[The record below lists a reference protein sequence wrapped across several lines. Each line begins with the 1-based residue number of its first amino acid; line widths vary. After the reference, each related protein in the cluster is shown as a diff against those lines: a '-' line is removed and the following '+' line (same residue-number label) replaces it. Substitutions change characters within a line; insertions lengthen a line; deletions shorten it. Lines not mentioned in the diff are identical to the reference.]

1 MMAKILMKG
10 NEAVAEA
17 AIRSGCRLYFAYP
30 ITPQSELIEYMAKMM
45 PKVGGT
51 FLQAE
56 SEVAAINM
64 VYGAAG
70 AGKRVMTS
78 SSSPGISLKQEG
90 ISYIAGAELP
100 AVIVNVQ
107 RGGPGLGDIQPAQG
121 DYFQATKGGGHG
133 DYRLIVL
140 APSSVQEFA
149 DMASEAFDLA
159 DKYRNPVMILA
170 DGMLGQMME
179 PVEFREPRTQ
189 EEIDALGNQHTSWC
203 ICPNEDGD
211 KKHHHEINSL
221 ELDPSCL
228 EKHVNDLYAKYAEI
242 QKQEIRYDT
251 YNLSDD
257 NEILCVAWGT
267 ASRVVKSAINELK
280 AEGKNVGL
288 IRPISCW
295 PYPYE
300 AVAAAI
306 GPKVKQ
312 VYVFE
317 LNTGQML
324 DDVKIAVGGKV
335 PVKFWGKVGGI
346 VFTPAEIQAKLEA
359 CFSRRKPWK

>member
-1 MMAKILMKG
+1 MSKILMKG
-10 NEAVAEA
+10 NEAVAEE
-17 AIRSGCRLYFAYP
+17 AIRAGCRLYFAYP

-51 FLQAE
+51 FIQAE
-56 SEVAAINM
+56 SEIAAINM

-70 AGKRVMTS
+70 VGKRVMTS

-90 ISYIAGAELP
+90 ISYMAGAELP

-121 DYFQATKGGGHG
+121 DYFQAVKGGGHG
-133 DYRLIVL
+133 DYQLIVL

-149 DMASEAFDLA
+149 DLAADAFDLA

-179 PVEFREPRTQ
+179 PVEFKPAKTQ
-189 EEIDALGNQHTSWC
+189 EELDALANQHLSWC
-203 ICPNEDGD
+203 ICPNADGD
-211 KKHHHEINSL
+211 AKHHHEINSL
-221 ELDPSCL
+221 ELDPEIL
-228 EKHVNDLYAKYAEI
+228 EKKVSKLYEKYAEVE
-242 QKQEIRYDT
+242 KNEVRYET

-267 ASRVVKSAINELK
+267 AARVVKSAINELV
-280 AEGKNVGL
+280 AQGKSIGL
-288 IRPISCW
+288 VRPITCW

-300 AVAAAI
+300 AIASAI
-306 GPKVKQ
+306 GPKVKK

-317 LNTGQML
+317 LNSGQMVE
-324 DDVKIAVGGKV
+324 DVMIAVNGKV
-335 PVKFWGKVGGI
+335 PVDFWGKLGGI
-346 VFTPAEIQAKLEA
+346 VFTPADIQAKLEA
-359 CFSRRKPWK
+359 CF

>member
-1 MMAKILMKG
+1 MKG

-56 SEVAAINM
+56 SEVSAINM

-70 AGKRVMTS
+70 CGKRVMTS
-78 SSSPGISLKQEG
+78 SSSPGISLKSEG

-100 AVIVNVQ
+100 AVIINVQ

-133 DYRLIVL
+133 DYRQIVL

-159 DKYRNPVMILA
+159 DRYRNPVMILA

-179 PVEFREPRTQ
+179 PVEFRPAKTE
-189 EEIDALGNQHTSWC
+189 EEITQMAEQHKSWC

-221 ELDPSCL
+221 EIDPAVL
-228 EKHVNDLYAKYAEI
+228 EKHVEALYAKYAEI
-242 QKQEIRYDT
+242 EKKELRWEEYKIDA
-251 YNLSDD
+251 D

-267 ASRVVKSAINELK
+267 ASRIVKSAIDELS
-280 AEGKNVGL
+280 AQGKKIGL
-288 IRPISCW
+288 FRPITCW
-295 PYPYE
+295 PFPYE
-300 AVAAAI
+300 AIAKAM
-306 GPKVKQ
+306 GPKVEK

-324 DDVKIAVGGKV
+324 DDVKIAINGKV
-335 PVKFWGKVGGI
+335 PVEFWGKVGGV
-346 VFTPAEIQAKLEA
+346 VFTPAEIQEKLEA
-359 CFSRRKPWK
+359 AY

>member
-1 MMAKILMKG
+1 
-10 NEAVAEA
+10 
-17 AIRSGCRLYFAYP
+17 
-30 ITPQSELIEYMAKMM
+30 M

-51 FLQAE
+51 FIQAE
-56 SEVAAINM
+56 SEIAAINM

-70 AGKRVMTS
+70 VGKRVMTS

-90 ISYIAGAELP
+90 ISYMAGAELP

-121 DYFQATKGGGHG
+121 DYFQAVKGGGHG
-133 DYRLIVL
+133 DYQLIVL

-149 DMASEAFDLA
+149 DLAADAFDLA

-179 PVEFREPRTQ
+179 PVEFKPAKTQ
-189 EEIDALGNQHTSWC
+189 EELDALANQHLSWC
-203 ICPNEDGD
+203 ICPNADGD
-211 KKHHHEINSL
+211 AKHHHEINSL
-221 ELDPSCL
+221 ELDPEIL
-228 EKHVNDLYAKYAEI
+228 EKKVSKLYEKYAEVE
-242 QKQEIRYDT
+242 KNEVRYET

-267 ASRVVKSAINELK
+267 AARVVKSAINELV
-280 AEGKNVGL
+280 AQGKSIGL
-288 IRPISCW
+288 VRPITCW

-300 AVAAAI
+300 AIASAI
-306 GPKVKQ
+306 GPKVKK

-317 LNTGQML
+317 LNSGQMVE
-324 DDVKIAVGGKV
+324 DVMIAVNGKV
-335 PVKFWGKVGGI
+335 PVDFWGKLGGI
-346 VFTPAEIQAKLEA
+346 VFTPADIQAKLEA
-359 CFSRRKPWK
+359 CF

>member
-1 MMAKILMKG
+1 MGNKVLMKG

-45 PKVGGT
+45 PKVKGV

-70 AGKRVMTS
+70 TGRRVMTS

-90 ISYIAGAELP
+90 ISYIAGANLP

-133 DYRLIVL
+133 DYHMIVL

-149 DMASEAFDLA
+149 DMAAEAFDLA
-159 DKYRNPVMILA
+159 DKYRIPVEILS

-179 PVEFREPRTQ
+179 PVEFAPYKTN
-189 EEIDALGNQHTSWC
+189 EEIEKLNKQHYSWC
-203 ICPNEDGD
+203 IHENEEGAG
-211 KKHHHEINSL
+211 HHHNEINSL
-221 ELDPSCL
+221 EIDPKVL
-228 EKHVNDLYAKYAEI
+228 ETHVNKLAAKYKVIEENEV
-242 QKQEIRYDT
+242 KYESYHVE
-251 YNLSDD
+251 D
-257 NEILCVAWGT
+257 NEILCVAFGT
-267 ASRVVKSAINELK
+267 AARIVKSAIDELRS
-280 AEGKNVGL
+280 EGKKIGL
-288 IRPISCW
+288 VRPITVW
-295 PYPYE
+295 PYPTKAIQE
-300 AVAAAI
+300 ALTPSTKHVM
-306 GPKVKQ
+306 
-312 VYVFE
+312 VFE
-317 LNTGQML
+317 LNLGQMVE
-324 DDVKIAVGGKV
+324 DVRLSVNGKV
-335 PVKFWGKVGGI
+335 PVEFMGKVGGI
-346 VFTPAEIQAKLEA
+346 VFTPEEVKAEIEKYL
-359 CFSRRKPWK
+359 

>member
-1 MMAKILMKG
+1 MKG

-17 AIRSGCRLYFAYP
+17 AIRFGCRHYFAYP

-78 SSSPGISLKQEG
+78 SSSPGISLKMEG

-100 AVIVNVQ
+100 AVLVNVQ

-179 PVEFREPRTQ
+179 PVEFREAKTQ
-189 EEIDALGNQHTSWC
+189 AEIDALGKQHNSWC

-211 KKHHHEINSL
+211 RKHHHEINSL
-221 ELDPSCL
+221 EIDPAML
-228 EKHVNDLYAKYAEI
+228 EKHVEKLYEKYAVIEKNEI
-242 QKQEIRYDT
+242 QYDT
-251 YNLSDD
+251 YNLSDA
-257 NEILCVAWGT
+257 NEVLCVAWGT
-267 ASRVVKSAINELK
+267 ASRVVKSAINELT
-280 AEGKNVGL
+280 AAGNSVGL
-288 IRPISCW
+288 IRPITCW

-306 GPKVKQ
+306 GPKVKE

-324 DDVKIAVGGKV
+324 DDVKIAVNGKV

-359 CFSRRKPWK
+359 CFDKE

>member
-1 MMAKILMKG
+1 MEKILMKG

-17 AIRSGCRLYFAYP
+17 AMRAGCRLYFAYP
-30 ITPQSELIEYMAKMM
+30 ITPQSELIEYMAKVM

-70 AGKRVMTS
+70 SGKRVMTS

-107 RGGPGLGDIQPAQG
+107 RGGPGLGDIQPSQA

-159 DKYRNPVMILA
+159 DKYRNPVLILA

-179 PVEFREPRTQ
+179 PVEFKPIMTQ
-189 EEIDALGNQHTSWC
+189 EEIDELGKQHTSWC
-203 ICPNEDGD
+203 ICPNADGD
-211 KKHHHEINSL
+211 AKHHHEINSL
-221 ELDPSCL
+221 ELDPSVL
-228 EKHVNDLYAKYAEI
+228 EKHVLQMYEKYAVIEKNEQRSEI
-242 QKQEIRYDT
+242 F
-251 YNLSDD
+251 NVSDD
-257 NEILCVAWGT
+257 NEVLCVAFGT
-267 ASRVVKSAINELK
+267 ASRIVKSAINELK
-280 AEGKNVGL
+280 KEGKSVGL
-288 IRPISCW
+288 VRPIRVW
-295 PYPYE
+295 PYPYA

-324 DDVKIAVGGKV
+324 DDVKIAVCGKA
-335 PVKFWGKVGGI
+335 PVNFWGKVGGI
-346 VFTPAEIQAKLEA
+346 VFTPAEIQARLEA
-359 CFSRRKPWK
+359 CF

>member
-1 MMAKILMKG
+1 
-10 NEAVAEA
+10 
-17 AIRSGCRLYFAYP
+17 
-30 ITPQSELIEYMAKMM
+30 MM

-51 FLQAE
+51 FIQAE
-56 SEVAAINM
+56 SEIAAINM

-70 AGKRVMTS
+70 VGKRVMTS

-90 ISYIAGAELP
+90 ISYMAGAELP

-121 DYFQATKGGGHG
+121 DYFQAVKGGGHG
-133 DYRLIVL
+133 DYQLIVL

-149 DMASEAFDLA
+149 DLAADAFDLA

-179 PVEFREPRTQ
+179 PVEFKPAKTQ
-189 EEIDALGNQHTSWC
+189 EELDALANQHLSWC
-203 ICPNEDGD
+203 ICPNADGD
-211 KKHHHEINSL
+211 AKHHHEINSL
-221 ELDPSCL
+221 ELDPEIL
-228 EKHVNDLYAKYAEI
+228 EKKVSKLYEKYAEVE
-242 QKQEIRYDT
+242 KNEVRYET

-267 ASRVVKSAINELK
+267 AARVVKSAINELV
-280 AEGKNVGL
+280 AQGKSIGL
-288 IRPISCW
+288 VRPITCW

-300 AVAAAI
+300 AIASAI
-306 GPKVKQ
+306 GPKVKK

-317 LNTGQML
+317 LNSGQMVE
-324 DDVKIAVGGKV
+324 DVMIAVNGKV
-335 PVKFWGKVGGI
+335 PVDFWGKLGGI
-346 VFTPAEIQAKLEA
+346 VFTPADIQAKLEA
-359 CFSRRKPWK
+359 CF

>member
-1 MMAKILMKG
+1 MKG

-17 AIRSGCRLYFAYP
+17 AIRSGCRHYFAYP

-78 SSSPGISLKQEG
+78 SSSPGISLKMEG

-100 AVIVNVQ
+100 AVLVNVQ

-179 PVEFREPRTQ
+179 PVEFREAKTQ
-189 EEIDALGNQHTSWC
+189 AEIDALGKQHNSWC

-211 KKHHHEINSL
+211 RKHHHEINSL
-221 ELDPSCL
+221 EIDPAML
-228 EKHVNDLYAKYAEI
+228 EKHVEKLYEKYAVIEKNEI
-242 QKQEIRYDT
+242 QYDT
-251 YNLSDD
+251 YNLSDA
-257 NEILCVAWGT
+257 NEVLCVAWGT
-267 ASRVVKSAINELK
+267 ASRVVKSAINELT
-280 AEGKNVGL
+280 AAGKSVGL
-288 IRPISCW
+288 IRPITCW

-306 GPKVKQ
+306 GPKVKE

-324 DDVKIAVGGKV
+324 DDVKIAVNGKV

-359 CFSRRKPWK
+359 CFDKE

>member
-1 MMAKILMKG
+1 MSKILMKG

-56 SEVAAINM
+56 SEVSAINM

-78 SSSPGISLKQEG
+78 SSSPGISLKMEG
-90 ISYIAGAELP
+90 LSYIAGAELP
-100 AVIVNVQ
+100 AVIINVQ

-179 PVEFREPRTQ
+179 PVEFKEAKTQ
-189 EEIDALGNQHTSWC
+189 EEIEALGNQHLSWC

-221 ELDPSCL
+221 EIDPAVL
-228 EKHVNDLYAKYAEI
+228 EKHVEKLYEKYAEI
-242 QKQEIRYDT
+242 EKNEIKYDT

-257 NEILCVAWGT
+257 NEVLCVAWGT
-267 ASRVVKSAINELK
+267 ASRIVKSAINELT
-280 AEGKNVGL
+280 AAGKSVGL
-288 IRPISCW
+288 IRPITCW

-306 GPKVKQ
+306 GPKVKE

-324 DDVKIAVGGKV
+324 DDVKVAVAGKV

-359 CFSRRKPWK
+359 CF

>member
-1 MMAKILMKG
+1 MAKILMKG

-30 ITPQSELIEYMAKMM
+30 ITPQSELIEYMARMM
-45 PKVGGT
+45 PKVDGT
-51 FLQAE
+51 FVQAE

-70 AGKRVMTS
+70 CGKRVMTS
-78 SSSPGISLKQEG
+78 SSSPGISLKMEG
-90 ISYIAGAELP
+90 ISYIAGAQLP
-100 AVIVNVQ
+100 CVIVNVQ

-133 DYRLIVL
+133 DYRLIVM

-149 DMASEAFDLA
+149 DMASDAFDLA

-179 PVEFREPRTQ
+179 PVEFRPAKTD
-189 EEIDALGNQHTSWC
+189 EEVAEMWHQHESWC

-221 ELDPSCL
+221 EIDPLML
-228 EKHVNDLYAKYAEI
+228 EKHVNNLYKKYAEI
-242 QKQEIRYDT
+242 EKNEISLEKYD
-251 YNLSDD
+251 LSDD

-280 AEGKNVGL
+280 KEGKSIGM
-288 IRPISCW
+288 IRPINVW
-295 PYPYE
+295 PFPY
-300 AVAAAI
+300 ADIAKAL
-306 GPKVKQ
+306 GPKVKK

-317 LNTGQML
+317 LNTGQMVE
-324 DDVKIAVGGKV
+324 DVKIAVNGKV
-335 PVKFWGKVGGI
+335 PVDFWGKVGGV
-346 VFTPAEIQAKLEA
+346 VFTPAEIKEKLEA
-359 CFSRRKPWK
+359 ALKE

>member
-1 MMAKILMKG
+1 MSKILMKG

-17 AIRSGCRLYFAYP
+17 AIRAGCRLYFAYP

-51 FLQAE
+51 FIQAE
-56 SEVAAINM
+56 SEIAAINM

-70 AGKRVMTS
+70 VGKRVMTS

-90 ISYIAGAELP
+90 ISYMAGAELP

-121 DYFQATKGGGHG
+121 DYFQAVKGGGHG
-133 DYRLIVL
+133 DYQLIVL

-149 DMASEAFDLA
+149 DLASDAFDLA

-179 PVEFREPRTQ
+179 PVEFKPAKTQ
-189 EEIDALGNQHTSWC
+189 EELDALANQHLSWC
-203 ICPNEDGD
+203 ICPNADGD
-211 KKHHHEINSL
+211 AKHHHEINSL
-221 ELDPSCL
+221 ELDPEIL
-228 EKHVNDLYAKYAEI
+228 EKKVSKLYEKYAEVE
-242 QKQEIRYDT
+242 KNEVRYET
-251 YNLSDD
+251 YNLSED

-267 ASRVVKSAINELK
+267 AARVVKSAINELV
-280 AEGKNVGL
+280 AQGKSIGL
-288 IRPISCW
+288 VRPITCW

-300 AVAAAI
+300 AIASAI
-306 GPKVKQ
+306 GPKVKK

-317 LNTGQML
+317 LNSGQMVE
-324 DDVKIAVGGKV
+324 DVMIAVNGKV
-335 PVKFWGKVGGI
+335 PVDFWGKLGGI
-346 VFTPAEIQAKLEA
+346 VFTPADIQAKLEA
-359 CFSRRKPWK
+359 CF

>member
-1 MMAKILMKG
+1 MSKILMKG

-17 AIRSGCRLYFAYP
+17 AIRAGCRLYFAYP

-51 FLQAE
+51 FIQAE

-70 AGKRVMTS
+70 CGKRVMTS
-78 SSSPGISLKQEG
+78 SSSPGIALKQEG

-100 AVIVNVQ
+100 CVVVNVQ
-107 RGGPGLGDIQPAQG
+107 RGGPGLGDIQPSQG

-133 DYRLIVL
+133 DYRVIVL
-140 APSSVQEFA
+140 APNSVQEFA
-149 DMASEAFDLA
+149 DMASDAFDLA
-159 DKYRNPVMILA
+159 DKYRNPVLILA

-179 PVEFREPRTQ
+179 PVEFKPAKTT
-189 EEIDALGNQHTSWC
+189 EEIAELGNQHLSWC
-203 ICPNEDGD
+203 ICPNADGD

-221 ELDPSCL
+221 EIDPQVL
-228 EKHVNDLYAKYAEI
+228 EKHVTHMYEKYARIE
-242 QKQEIRYDT
+242 QNEIRYET
-251 YNLSDD
+251 FNLSDD

-267 ASRVVKSAINELK
+267 ASRIVKSAITELK
-280 AEGKNVGL
+280 AEGKSIGM
-288 IRPISCW
+288 IRPITCW

-300 AVAAAI
+300 AVAKAI

-324 DDVKIAVGGKV
+324 DDVKIAVCGKA

-346 VFTPAEIQAKLEA
+346 VFTPAEIKAKLEA
-359 CFSRRKPWK
+359 CF

>member
-1 MMAKILMKG
+1 MSKILMKG

-17 AIRSGCRLYFAYP
+17 AIRAGCRLYFAYP

-51 FLQAE
+51 FIQAE
-56 SEVAAINM
+56 SEIAAINM

-70 AGKRVMTS
+70 VGKRVMTS
-78 SSSPGISLKQEG
+78 SSTPGISLKQEG
-90 ISYIAGAELP
+90 ISYMAGAELP

-121 DYFQATKGGGHG
+121 DYFQAVKGGGHG
-133 DYRLIVL
+133 DYQLIVL

-149 DMASEAFDLA
+149 DLAADAFDLA

-179 PVEFREPRTQ
+179 PVEFKPAKTQ
-189 EEIDALGNQHTSWC
+189 EELDALANQHLSWC
-203 ICPNEDGD
+203 ICPNADGEA
-211 KKHHHEINSL
+211 KHHHEINSL
-221 ELDPSCL
+221 ELDPEIL
-228 EKHVNDLYAKYAEI
+228 EKKVSKLYEKYAEVE
-242 QKQEIRYDT
+242 KNEVRYET

-267 ASRVVKSAINELK
+267 AARVVKSAINELV
-280 AEGKNVGL
+280 AQGKSIGL
-288 IRPISCW
+288 VRPITCW

-300 AVAAAI
+300 AIASAI
-306 GPKVKQ
+306 GPKVKK

-317 LNTGQML
+317 LNSGQMVE
-324 DDVKIAVGGKV
+324 DVMIAVNGKV
-335 PVKFWGKVGGI
+335 PVDFWGKLGGI
-346 VFTPAEIQAKLEA
+346 VFTPADIQAKLEA
-359 CFSRRKPWK
+359 CF

>member
-1 MMAKILMKG
+1 MAKILMKG

-107 RGGPGLGDIQPAQG
+107 RGGPGLGDIQPAQA
-121 DYFQATKGGGHG
+121 DYFQAVKGGGHG
-133 DYRLIVL
+133 DYHLIVL
-140 APSSVQEFA
+140 APNSVQEFA
-149 DMASEAFDLA
+149 DMASDAFDLA
-159 DKYRNPVMILA
+159 DKYRNPVMILS

-179 PVEFREPRTQ
+179 PVEFKPAKTQ
-189 EEIDALGNQHTSWC
+189 EEINTLGEQHTAWC
-203 ICPNEDGD
+203 ICPNADGD
-211 KKHHHEINSL
+211 AKHHHEINSL
-221 ELDPSCL
+221 ELDPSVL
-228 EKHVNDLYAKYAEI
+228 EKHVNHMYEKYAVVE
-242 QKQEIRYDT
+242 KNEVRCET
-251 YNLSDD
+251 YNVSDD
-257 NEILCVAWGT
+257 NEVLCVAWGS
-267 ASRVVKSAINELK
+267 ASRIVKSAINELK
-280 AEGKNVGL
+280 KEGKSVGL
-288 IRPISCW
+288 IRPITLW

-300 AVAAAI
+300 AIVKAI
-306 GPKVKQ
+306 GPKVRQ

-324 DDVKIAVGGKV
+324 DDVKIAVEGRV

-346 VFTPAEIQAKLEA
+346 VFTPAEIQEKLEA
-359 CFSRRKPWK
+359 CF